1 MPQIKASIKNTKDRG
16 KDRMELNLGKKI
28 TVLMD
33 RPLGTKHPKHNFIY
47 PINYGYIPN
56 TLADDG
62 EEVDAYVI
70 GEFEP
75 LESFEGY
82 IVAIIKRKND
92 VEDKLVVCKQKDK
105 YTKEQIEALVEFQ
118 ERFFDTVIIME

>member
-1 MPQIKASIKNTKDRG
+1 
-16 KDRMELNLGKKI
+16 MELNLGKKI
-28 TVLMD
+28 TILMD

-75 LESFEGY
+75 LESFEG
-82 IVAIIKRKND
+82 
-92 VEDKLVVCKQKDK
+92 
-105 YTKEQIEALVEFQ
+105 
-118 ERFFDTVIIME
+118 